1 MTAPRAA
8 GAASMATNATTAAVI
23 TAAVTAEEACLAD
36 WPQGPGEELKREQ
49 RNEVGRWRRTGM
61 EEATEVGSGGERGS
75 SAEPEAKM
83 VRIQGSGQAGAGR
96 GQGTQGGA
104 GQRAGTDRQ
113 EGKEGAEN
121 KEQRTPRRRRTRKK
135 DKKEE

>member
-1 MTAPRAA
+1 M
-8 GAASMATNATTAAVI
+8 
-23 TAAVTAEEACLAD
+23 AD

-49 RNEVGRWRRTGM
+49 RNEVERWRRTGV

-96 GQGTQGGA
+96 GGA

-113 EGKEGAEN
+113 EGKEGAGN
-121 KEQRTPRRRRTRKK
+121 KEQRTPRRRRTRNK